1 MGNFT
6 LFRKLA
12 IAVILLCTAAKDVS
26 SQSVTSSPSNFIR
39 PISPNSVTITLTRS
53 NGDWPG
59 SGNYTWNV
67 SSATGISS
75 PASWPQSL
83 GSGSGNANLNVTFTS
98 AASGT
103 YTFTVSRGGT
113 SRSVVVSVGNLAAAT
128 SSGDSVSVYS
138 VSNGTANF
146 GPRGVFDPFP
156 GSSTRTAALGL
167 DLNGF
172 YYFMPNN
179 NSGTQN
185 GNVTVYAVPSN
196 GSGAPVAIA
205 SADINGASNNE
216 LGFVRLGIRQNGVG
230 YLLAG
235 DGSQLYLASFPA
247 NGTAATSITVLNTN
261 VTIAGGGS
269 ASDFQNGDLCF
280 SGNNTLFALAN
291 DGNGVTSIYTMPNGN
306 TTTLTKKFSLIDN
319 TNAPFTGQVNGVAF
333 DILGSL
339 YISCTGTDAGLYYIN
354 QATVN
359 GPAGTINCALVQ
371 SGGGLTD
378 LASNFFPNTIILPV
392 TLESFTATKSGDN
405 AILEWST
412 AAEFNNNKFE
422 IERSLDGVNFAVI
435 DDVAGHGTSYA
446 RKSYQYTDPI
456 GTVNAKIIYYRLRN
470 VDVDGKSYYSK
481 IVAVRLSGKLENLS
495 IFPNPFV
502 NTIKLQINS
511 QGNDNITIRLRN
523 SGGQAVYSQA
533 QRVQTGDNIIVL
545 SDLEAIKPGLYL
557 VEIVTSDGTEVRK
570 ILKQ

>member
-67 SSATGISS
+67 SSTTGISS

-167 DLNGF
+167 DLNGY

-179 NSGTQN
+179 NAGTQN

>member
-1 MGNFT
+1 
-6 LFRKLA
+6 
-12 IAVILLCTAAKDVS
+12 
-26 SQSVTSSPSNFIR
+26 
-39 PISPNSVTITLTRS
+39 
-53 NGDWPG
+53 
-59 SGNYTWNV
+59 
-67 SSATGISS
+67 
-75 PASWPQSL
+75 
-83 GSGSGNANLNVTFTS
+83 
-98 AASGT
+98 
-103 YTFTVSRGGT
+103 
-113 SRSVVVSVGNLAAAT
+113 VVSVGNLAAAT

-167 DLNGF
+167 DLNGY

-179 NSGTQN
+179 NAGTQN